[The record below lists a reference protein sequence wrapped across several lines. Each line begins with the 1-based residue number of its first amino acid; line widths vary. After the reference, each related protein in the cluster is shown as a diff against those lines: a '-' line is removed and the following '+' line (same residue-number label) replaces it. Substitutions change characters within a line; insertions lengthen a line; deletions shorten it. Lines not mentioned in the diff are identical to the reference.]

1 MNVAM
6 LPQPKE
12 GNYMRVANAKITS
25 EQRKIGFAAPEQIHG
40 ALKQVVGWAEMSE
53 LKPSGMTFTEREF
66 LQGLIAGFWAKGK
79 ETWAEEIENNS
90 AALKKFVKT
99 ASAN

>member
-6 LPQPKE
+6 LPQSKE

-53 LKPSGMTFTEREF
+53 LKPSGLTFTEREF

>member
-6 LPQPKE
+6 LPQLKE

-79 ETWAEEIENNS
+79 ETWAEEIKNNS
-90 AALKKFVKT
+90 AALRTFVKP
-99 ASAN
+99 AS

>member
-1 MNVAM
+1 MYVAM
-6 LPQPKE
+6 LPQLKE
-12 GNYMRVANAKITS
+12 GNCMRVANAKITS

-99 ASAN
+99 SSTN